1 MVEKRPHAGDEVSSP
16 DAKRPRSNNASP
28 APLANGATGKN
39 MDLQRKIAEA
49 KARADALKSKMGQR
63 PSVAGPRPPSSPAPP
78 AAQTP
83 AEAARARVEALKA
96 RVSASSANSAS
107 TPPGRISSPAQ
118 TWQPPQYEDTST
130 RLKGG
135 LGVGVHPA
143 LLGDSGHDAK
153 SKGTQSMA
161 PKFSTTM
168 GNRRTE
174 SPLPTGK
181 GKQKKQELDL
191 SGPNIEELRKNPYYD
206 PSLGRQ
212 ANAKPR
218 QTRNLLFNQKGK
230 YIAQA
235 NALRRQAQLEDMKKK
250 IAEQARKAGLDEDN
264 EKAFLVPKPPD
275 VEWWDEGLIKG
286 QSYDALDDPN
296 NIKLEGD
303 DSIIT
308 LYVQHPVLIDPPQ
321 DKNVPAPKPMYLTAK
336 EQAKLRR
343 QRRNALHKEE
353 QAKIRLG
360 LVEPPPP
367 KVKKSNLMR
376 VLGEQAVKDPT
387 AVEARVNR
395 EIAERKVG
403 HETANE
409 ERKLTKEQRHEKLAE
424 NQEKDASK
432 GIRCCV
438 FKIENL
444 SFGKHR
450 YQIDNNA
457 KQYALTGMT
466 ILHPRMNLV
475 IVEGGE
481 WALKK
486 YKHLMLDRIRWEE
499 NGGTASVNEARN
511 NPSGPDWLKSE
522 DDNGQLKDLSFNK
535 CTLVWEGEERQR
547 AFKRWSSKVCE
558 TDGEAK
564 EVLQRNK
571 MENMW
576 TLAKSITW

>member
-1 MVEKRPHAGDEVSSP
+1 MVEKRPYPQDGAATP
-16 DAKRPRSNNASP
+16 DPKRPRSNNASP
-28 APLANGATGKN
+28 APAVNGSATKN
-39 MDLQRKIAEA
+39 TDLQKKIAEA
-49 KARADALKSKMGQR
+49 RARADALKGKLGHSSASGSQK
-63 PSVAGPRPPSSPAPP
+63 PSPSPAPQP
-78 AAQTP
+78 GQTP

-96 RVSASSANSAS
+96 RVSAATANSTA
-107 TPPGRISSPAQ
+107 TPPPRIASPAQ
-118 TWQPPQYEDTST
+118 AWQPPEYEDPST
-130 RLKGG
+130 RQRGG

-143 LLGDSGHDAK
+143 LLGDSGQDAK
-153 SKGTQSMA
+153 SKGRQTMA
-161 PKFSTTM
+161 PKFSTTI

-191 SGPNIEELRKNPYYD
+191 SGPSLEELRNNPYYD
-206 PSLGRQ
+206 STLGRQ
-212 ANAKPR
+212 ANARPR
-218 QTRNLLFNQKGK
+218 QTRQLLFNQKGK

-235 NALRRQAQLEDMKKK
+235 NALRRQVHLEEMKKRV
-250 IAEQARKAGLDEDN
+250 AQVARKAGLDEAN
-264 EKAFLVPKPPD
+264 EKAFLVPEPPN
-275 VEWWDEGLIKG
+275 VEWWDEGLING
-286 QSYDALDDPN
+286 QSYDALDDPKN
-296 NIKLEGD
+296 MKLDGED
-303 DSIIT
+303 TIIT
-308 LYVQHPVLIDPPQ
+308 VYVQHPALIDPPQ

-395 EIAERKVG
+395 EIAERKLA
-403 HETANE
+403 HEVANE
-409 ERKLTKEQRHEKLAE
+409 ERKLTKEQKHKKLAD
-424 NQEKDASK
+424 NQETDALK
-432 GIRCCV
+432 GIHCCI
-438 FKIENL
+438 FRIENL

-450 YQIDNNA
+450 YLVDINA
-457 KQYALTGMT
+457 KQHSLTGMT
-466 ILHPRMNLV
+466 VLHPRMNLV

-486 YKHLMLDRIRWEE
+486 YKHLMLERIDWEE
-499 NGGTASVNEARN
+499 NGLTVSNNERRSN
-511 NPSGPDWLKSE
+511 HPEPQWLKSQDE
-522 DDNGQLKDLSFNK
+522 DGKLKDLSFNR
-535 CTLVWEGEERQR
+535 CSLVWEGEEKQR

>member
-1 MVEKRPHAGDEVSSP
+1 MVDKRPLPEDGAVTP

-28 APLANGATGKN
+28 APANNGLSGKN

-49 KARADALKSKMGQR
+49 KARADALKSKMGQK
-63 PSVAGPRPPSSPAPP
+63 PAATSSPAPSS
-78 AAQTP
+78 TLSP

-96 RVSASSANSAS
+96 RVSANTANSTAS
-107 TPPGRISSPAQ
+107 PLDRTASSTQ
-118 TWQPPQYEDTST
+118 TWQPPQYENSSS
-130 RLKGG
+130 RQKSG

-143 LLGDSGHDAK
+143 LLGDSGPDGRSK
-153 SKGTQSMA
+153 SSQSMT
-161 PKFSTTM
+161 PKFSTTI

-174 SPLPTGK
+174 SPLPSGK
-181 GKQKKQELDL
+181 GKPKKQELDL
-191 SGPNIEELRKNPYYD
+191 AGPNIEELRKNPYYD
-206 PSLGRQ
+206 SSLGRQ

-218 QTRNLLFNQKGK
+218 QTRQLLFNQKGK
-230 YIAQA
+230 FIAQA
-235 NALRRQAQLEDMKKK
+235 NALRRQAQLEDMKRK

-275 VEWWDEGLIKG
+275 VEWWDEGLING
-286 QSYDALDDPN
+286 QSYDVLDDPKSM
-296 NIKLEGD
+296 KLASD

-308 LYVQHPVLIDPPQ
+308 VYVQHPVLIDPPQ
-321 DKNVPAPKPMYLTAK
+321 DKNMPAPKPMYLTSK

-395 EIAERKVG
+395 EIAERKLA

-409 ERKLTKEQRHEKLAE
+409 DRKLSKEQKHEKLAE
-424 NQEKDASK
+424 NQDKDSAK
-432 GIRCCV
+432 GIHCCV
-438 FKIENL
+438 FKIDNL

-450 YQIDNNA
+450 YQVDVNA
-457 KQYALTGMT
+457 KQHALTGMT

-481 WALKK
+481 WAMKK
-486 YKHLMLDRIRWEE
+486 YKHLMLERIRWDE
-499 NGGTASVNEARN
+499 NGATTSAKESKN
-511 NPSGPDWLKSE
+511 NQSEPDWLKSE
-522 DDNGQLKDLSFNK
+522 DNDGQLKDLSFNK
-535 CTLVWEGEERQR
+535 CTLVWEGEECQR

-564 EVLQRNK
+564 EILQRNK

-576 TLAKSITW
+576 TLAKSVTW

>member
-1 MVEKRPHAGDEVSSP
+1 MPEKRPYPHDGAATP
-16 DAKRPRSNNASP
+16 DAKRPRSQNASP
-28 APLANGATGKN
+28 APAVNGAAGKS

-63 PSVAGPRPPSSPAPP
+63 PKAGNPQPSPSPAPP
-78 AAQTP
+78 SSQTP

-96 RVSASSANSAS
+96 RFSATTASPSPVPPDRTALSAHA
-107 TPPGRISSPAQ
+107 
-118 TWQPPQYEDTST
+118 WQPSEFDDTSIKG
-130 RLKGG
+130 RGG

-143 LLGDSGHDAK
+143 LLGDSGQDVK
-153 SKGTQSMA
+153 SKGKQSMA
-161 PKFSTTM
+161 PKFSSTI
-168 GNRRTE
+168 GNSRTE
-174 SPLPTGK
+174 SPGLTGK

-191 SGPNIEELRKNPYYD
+191 SGPNIEELKKNPYYD
-206 PSLGRQ
+206 SSLGRQ

-218 QTRNLLFNQKGK
+218 QTRQLLFNQKGK
-230 YIAQA
+230 YISQA

-250 IAEQARKAGLDEDN
+250 IAQQARKAGLDEDN
-264 EKAFLVPKPPD
+264 ERAFLVPKPPD
-275 VEWWDEGLIKG
+275 VEWWDEGLIDGK
-286 QSYDALDDPN
+286 SYDALDDPKN
-296 NIKLEGD
+296 MKLAGN

-308 LYVQHPVLIDPPQ
+308 VYIQHPVLIDPPQ
-321 DKNVPAPKPMYLTAK
+321 DKNLAPLKPMYLTSK

-343 QRRNALHKEE
+343 QRRNAIHKEE

-395 EIAERKVG
+395 EIAERKLA

-409 ERKLTKEQRHEKLAE
+409 ERKLTKEQKLEKLEE
-424 NQEKDASK
+424 NREKDAAK
-432 GIRCCV
+432 GIHCCV
-438 FKIENL
+438 FKIQNL

-450 YQIDNNA
+450 YQIDVNA
-457 KQYALTGMT
+457 KQHALTGMT

-486 YKHLMLDRIRWEE
+486 YKHLMLNRIQWGE
-499 NGGTASVNEARN
+499 NATTISMNEGKSN
-511 NPSGPDWLKSE
+511 QPEPGWLKGE
-522 DDNGQLKDLSFNK
+522 DENGQLKDLSFNT
-535 CTLVWEGEERQR
+535 CSLVWEGEERQR
-547 AFKRWSSKVCE
+547 AFKRWTSRVCE

-576 TLAKSITW
+576 TLAKSISW